1 MHSYSEYCAANCR
14 SNLNDIPGAI
24 LFEGFLVEE
33 GIEFQNIVQS
43 FNPELSSEYRGTS
56 PRRQIPGTDVSEKE
70 RREGRERERR
80 KKTLGDALVDFL
92 L

>member
-1 MHSYSEYCAANCR
+1 M
-14 SNLNDIPGAI
+14 
-24 LFEGFLVEE
+24 VEE

-70 RREGRERERR
+70 RTKGGKRERKR
-80 KKTLGDALVDFL
+80 KTLGDALVFL
-92 L
+92 